1 MVCTNSWK
9 ICCINKDSSSVENIR
24 ALDATFIYLWVP
36 GQAMVWNSL
45 MYAMVLF
52 RVSFQVFTQST
63 WVWSLKMTRKEIIF
77 WGVSFCS
84 IKFVLELYKPGSYII
99 MSPSPSLSKQDSVK
113 QPSPNL
119 LVIISFLIHVL
130 IINGLHDII

>member
-24 ALDATFIYLWVP
+24 ALDAMFIYLWVP
-36 GQAMVWNSL
+36 GQAGGVEL
-45 MYAMVLF
+45 LDVRDGLVQGVVPGLHPIDVGL
-52 RVSFQVFTQST
+52 VSEDD
-63 WVWSLKMTRKEIIF
+63 KIEIIF

-84 IKFVLELYKPGSYII
+84 IKFVFELYKPGSYII

-119 LVIISFLIHVL
+119 LVIISFQIHVL